1 MIARKFKFSI
11 ATNYI
16 NSEWSEEVEL
26 RFDDGTSEEEI
37 EVQVNEVY
45 TEWMSKKNQGG
56 WVSIE

>member
-45 TEWMSKKNQGG
+45 TEWMSEKNQGG